1 MLTMASYFI
10 YTHIFRIH
18 THTQSMDKHIPYEPS
33 DKTRLKV
40 QEIIRCL
47 LTHSHRK
54 SILNLWSLPM
64 EPGLRREL

>member
-10 YTHIFRIH
+10 YTHTHTHTH

-40 QEIIRCL
+40 QEIIRYL
-47 LTHSHRK
+47 DSPTPQVK
-54 SILNLWSLPM
+54 ILNLWSLPM
-64 EPGLRREL
+64 EPG